1 MNLHSSAN
9 IASDHVK
16 TETGDAVARPACG
29 VSVVVINLDRDSDRL
44 SFMTAQLN
52 RLGLPFTRFPG
63 IVGADL
69 PSDLHDYFTSGEG
82 GFLSVGEVGCYASHL
97 AVYEAIENG
106 SIAAPVLVLEDDV
119 ALPDD
124 LPALLRDL
132 CHALPAGWDFVRLSS
147 PSKRAYVTAAKL
159 GSERALVR
167 YSISPGSNGA
177 LLVSASGARRFTKR
191 IARRLPIDQDNR
203 RLWEFD
209 LQLYGVEPAPVRGNS
224 LGTSTIDDLKASQF
238 RDDPARQRFLSRER
252 ALWRR
257 HAWNMKEFG
266 FGAWAASEAAN
277 MIVPLLRRE
286 SRSKFLTRTGD
297 WLGSFASG
305 PR

>member
-1 MNLHSSAN
+1 M
-9 IASDHVK
+9 K
-16 TETGDAVARPACG
+16 PETGDAVARANT
-29 VSVVVINLDRDSDRL
+29 VSVVVINMDRDGDRL
-44 SFMTAQLN
+44 SFMKSQLD
-52 RLGLPFTRFPG
+52 RLGLPFSRFRG

-69 PSDLHDYFTSGEG
+69 PKELRAYFTAGEG
-82 GFLSVGEVGCYASHL
+82 GFLSVGEIGCYASHL
-97 AVYEAIENG
+97 AVYEAIANG
-106 SIAAPVLVLEDDV
+106 GITAPALVLEDDV

-124 LPALLRDL
+124 LPELLREI
-132 CHALPAGWDFVRLSS
+132 CSTLPADWDFVRLSS

-159 GSERALVR
+159 MSDRALVR

-177 LLVSASGARRFTKR
+177 LLVSASGARKFTKR

-203 RLWEFD
+203 RLWDFD
-209 LQLYGVEPAPVRGNS
+209 LQLFGVEPAPVRGNS
-224 LGTSTIDDLKASQF
+224 LGTSTIDDLKANQF

-266 FGAWAASEAAN
+266 IGAWAASEVAN
-277 MIVPLLRRE
+277 MIVPLLRRK
-286 SRSKFLTRTGD
+286 SRAKFLARTGD
-297 WLGSFASG
+297 WLGSFATS